1 MTKVNY
7 REPFLIFIR
16 LVCIIEESALHFQ
29 NVFRDI
35 MEQAKIEML
44 VIDMQMG
51 CEQSFNLICHHFH
64 GSLLRFS
71 FKICRNEQIA
81 HDAVQNSWIK
91 LVKSVKTLQDPRA
104 FKSWLY
110 QLVRWQTLDLIKK
123 NNNDVLSFTTDDYDC
138 VVSEEQGKDHSDLLS
153 LIDLLPAIDRQAI
166 YLFYLEQLTI
176 AEISVVINVPIGT
189 IKSRLNRARKWLK
202 EQLLTQEDV

>member
-1 MTKVNY
+1 
-7 REPFLIFIR
+7 
-16 LVCIIEESALHFQ
+16 
-29 NVFRDI
+29 
-35 MEQAKIEML
+35 MEQAKIDIL

-51 CEQSFNLICHHFH
+51 CEQSFNLICQHFH
-64 GSLLRFS
+64 ASLLRFS
-71 FKICRNEQIA
+71 FRICRNEQVA

-91 LVKSVKTLQDPRA
+91 LTKSIKTLQDPRA

-123 NNNDVLSFTTDDYDC
+123 ANNDVLSFTTDDYDC
-138 VVSEEQGKDHSDLLS
+138 VVDEEQAKDHSDLLS

-176 AEISVVINVPIGT
+176 AEISVVVEVPVGT

-202 EQLLTQEDV
+202 EQLITQEDV